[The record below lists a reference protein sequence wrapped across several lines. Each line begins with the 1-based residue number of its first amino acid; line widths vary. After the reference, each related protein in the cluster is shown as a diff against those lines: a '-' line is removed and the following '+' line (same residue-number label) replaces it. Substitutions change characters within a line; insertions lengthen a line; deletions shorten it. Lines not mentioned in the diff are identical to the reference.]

1 MQLLTHRR
9 LLNRISFRSR
19 NEIVNLIVFFIVLVM
34 CWISSSTIYEM
45 EWHKIQ
51 KMCFCVIFSSYHH
64 ILLQIK
70 PFHYSCLQSSSEY
83 VFRYN
88 VRYRSMYTAT
98 HISYHFLLLIFLR
111 ESLSI
116 SLFFRGSVQTCP
128 FADAA
133 AALPHMRFVLFVLC
147 LCLFFAPQT
156 WKVNWPQPSPPAIL
170 PSASFRERVL
180 PCAKIVQTN

>member
-1 MQLLTHRR
+1 
-9 LLNRISFRSR
+9 
-19 NEIVNLIVFFIVLVM
+19 
-34 CWISSSTIYEM
+34 
-45 EWHKIQ
+45 
-51 KMCFCVIFSSYHH
+51 MCFCVIFYHH

-70 PFHYSCLQSSSEY
+70 PFHYSCLRSSSEY

-88 VRYRSMYTAT
+88 VPYRSMYTAT

-116 SLFFRGSVQTCP
+116 SLFFHDSVQTCP

-133 AALPHMRFVLFVLC
+133 AALPPIRFVLFVLC